1 MRMQSEVSDE
11 SGKISERIQQSDMPG
26 RSAESS
32 AVSASA
38 SWMHPDADYARHT
51 AHILGSLSAVA
62 QTEKQRHHNSRI
74 EEKTTHL
81 FYLLNFQDLS
91 PGTLAGLRWCCVKFR
106 FLFGCTLP
114 LSALSLLIGLACLL
128 GGYVLIGGAVM
139 LISAVWTLLSCLS
152 LASSFM
158 ELD

>member
-1 MRMQSEVSDE
+1 MRMQSEVSDDARQ
-11 SGKISERIQQSDMPG
+11 ISEGFCESDLPG
-26 RSAESS
+26 RCAELAALSPP
-32 AVSASA
+32 A

-51 AHILGSLSAVA
+51 AHILGNLSAVA
-62 QTEKQRHHNSRI
+62 QTYKQRHHNSRI

-81 FYLLNFQDLS
+81 FYLLNFPDLS

>member
-1 MRMQSEVSDE
+1 
-11 SGKISERIQQSDMPG
+11 MPG

-51 AHILGSLSAVA
+51 AHILGNLSAVA

-81 FYLLNFQDLS
+81 FYLLYFPDLS
-91 PGTLAGLRWCCVKFR
+91 SGTLAGLRWLRWCCVKIR

-152 LASSFM
+152 LASSLM